1 MTDDRAFA
9 LFQLAADAASRV
21 RVGQI
26 QALNLT
32 GDNTAGNR
40 TVVDACQRTDVLLT
54 GNVAV
59 EQRNILDIRL
69 IVLIADIAEQTGVFL
84 LIFHAQSLDGVE
96 LAVERAD
103 KALIFLGCDG
113 LEALDA
119 GHIDV
124 GGQNIVSVARCAVFP
139 AAGQIEQLVRGG
151 DLIAARR
158 LVVYRRRAL
167 VACGQRPGGKHR
179 QNQCCG
185 YS

>member
-1 MTDDRAFA
+1 MAALRHRRMTP
-9 LFQLAADAASRV
+9 LFS
-21 RVGQI
+21 
-26 QALNLT
+26 
-32 GDNTAGNR
+32 GNGA
-40 TVVDACQRTDVLLT
+40 VVDTCQRTDVLLA

-59 EQRNILDIRL
+59 KQRNILDVRL

-84 LIFHAQSLDGVE
+84 LVFHAQSLDGVE

-113 LEALDA
+113 LEALDT

-124 GGQNIVSVARCAVFP
+124 GGQNIVSVARSAVLP